1 MRSSRNSIKL
11 AVIGGSQAYS
21 LLESKQI
28 KGKRISPKQT
38 PFGKSQPVFELDM
51 GGKGVLFMSR
61 HGEKSYSL
69 TAPFVNY
76 RANIYALKDL
86 GATHVIA
93 WTGPGAISTRFAPG
107 DFVILSDI
115 IDETRGRRGTFFEN
129 KGYGFIRMAE
139 PFCASLRGQLLSA
152 LRGLKVRY
160 FAKGVYVCTEGP
172 RLETPAEIKKHAQEG
187 AELVGMTI
195 APEVFL
201 ARELEICY
209 AAIAYVTNYAE
220 GVKSRKHKPGKL
232 FEGLATASE
241 MKAIERAVQKFPKI
255 IQAMAEKLDEM
266 PRVCHCR
273 SAMQR
278 YKAAGHLPADWRK
291 WFK

>member
-1 MRSSRNSIKL
+1 
-11 AVIGGSQAYS
+11 
-21 LLESKQI
+21 
-28 KGKRISPKQT
+28 
-38 PFGKSQPVFELDM
+38 
-51 GGKGVLFMSR
+51 MSR
-61 HGEKSYSL
+61 HGEKSYAL

-76 RANIYALKDL
+76 RANIYALKEV
-86 GATHVIA
+86 GATHVVA
-93 WTGPGAISTRFAPG
+93 WTGPAAISERFAPG
-107 DFVILSDI
+107 DFVVLSDI
-115 IDETRGRRGTFFEN
+115 IDETRGRSGTFFEN

-139 PFCASLRGQLLSA
+139 PFCASLRGRLLGV
-152 LRGLKVRY
+152 LRDAKVRF

-172 RLETPAEIKKHAQEG
+172 RLETPAEIKKHARAG

-201 ARELEICY
+201 ARELEMCY

-220 GVKSRKHKPGKL
+220 GVKSRKHKPGML

-241 MKAIERAVQKFPKI
+241 MKAIERAVQKFPQI
-255 IQAMAEKLDEM
+255 IRSLAAGLDEM
-266 PRVCHCR
+266 REVCHCR

-278 YKAAGHLPADWRK
+278 YKDAGRLPADWRK